1 MDVFCDNNTMHVIY
15 LDRIGYY
22 CVLSI
27 VLCFLLFQDTTH
39 KAKEKEK
46 GKSPNPVSKMNDIPF
61 LVVYLQR
68 HKSMAV
74 GWKCWS
80 HALLHLWTK
89 ILCQAETFSCNRVRW
104 RTFNENYIEPMEN
117 RNANYYFKN
126 SVTISQ
132 FSNFLWGKS
141 WTALHNLWN
150 ILWNL
155 QMSLNIWL

>member
-1 MDVFCDNNTMHVIY
+1 MLHLKLCQIVHDLYSYKLLQNRSFKRDWWEVGNGGLPKRKNSCGEVWIFSVIITQCMSY
-15 LDRIGYY
+15 TWTEL
-22 CVLSI
+22 VNI

-46 GKSPNPVSKMNDIPF
+46 GKSPNPVSKMNDLPF

-80 HALLHLWTK
+80 HALSYLWTK

-104 RTFNENYIEPMEN
+104 RFFNENYIEPKEN
-117 RNANYYFKN
+117 GNAN
-126 SVTISQ
+126 
-132 FSNFLWGKS
+132 
-141 WTALHNLWN
+141 
-150 ILWNL
+150 
-155 QMSLNIWL
+155 

>member
-1 MDVFCDNNTMHVIY
+1 MLHLKLCQIVHDLYSYKLLQNKSFKRDWWVVGKGGLNQRERTLLRGMDVFCDNNTMHVIY

-74 GWKCWS
+74 GWKRWCLPYHTYEPKS
-80 HALLHLWTK
+80 CAKLKHLAVIGLGDTLSMK
-89 ILCQAETFSCNRVRW
+89 I
-104 RTFNENYIEPMEN
+104 I
-117 RNANYYFKN
+117 
-126 SVTISQ
+126 
-132 FSNFLWGKS
+132 
-141 WTALHNLWN
+141 
-150 ILWNL
+150 
-155 QMSLNIWL
+155 